1 MMNLILDH
9 LRQSDSVV
17 FRVVMEKESVVDAYV
32 VVVDE
37 VNRAGIEAVVVVHM
51 GSVKQTVLVVVAQ

>member
-17 FRVVMEKESVVDAYV
+17 FRVVMERESVVDAYV